1 MTDRLDET
9 RSPLFII
16 PDETD
21 EEEEQEKGSAAD
33 TAAIEGPPTEASH
46 SRKRQEGKM
55 PDRLDETRG
64 PRFIIPDETEEQEE
78 EEKDTTTNNTTSSSL
93 EDHTKDPPT
102 DAPLASDKEENVP
115 SAAAANVEETPP
127 DTTEEETTKPNSS
140 TETCANEYLSL
151 KTENSPFFHAHPPS
165 SLPVLALDGT

>member
-33 TAAIEGPPTEASH
+33 TAAIEGPPTECSH

-55 PDRLDETRG
+55 TDRLDETRG
-64 PRFIIPDETEEQEE
+64 PRFSIPDETEEQEE

-115 SAAAANVEETPP
+115 SAATETVETPPP
-127 DTTEEETTKPNSS
+127 DTTEGETTKPNSS